1 MDRRRAFAAFCGL
14 ILLGAAGRSILPP
27 EANWIAAERRQAA
40 LLAEP
45 VECVSMPA
53 GPDARRSVLA
63 GRVAFR
69 TPVLLGGQAARVGLS
84 CASCHRNGRGN
95 ADFSFGGLSGA
106 PGTADVTSSLMSRV
120 RGDGNFNP
128 VRIPDLAFDPP
139 KKDRD
144 PAKPVLRAFIRGL
157 IVDEFDGREP
167 PPAVLD
173 GLTAYVRALGPRQCV
188 AGATVPLDANR
199 ELADAAS
206 AVDAALTFAASGD
219 SPTARLMLSG
229 ARAALGRV
237 DSRYVGLPRE
247 QKRLAR
253 LDDGLR
259 DLQLALD
266 HDRNIAPDLKKWRT
280 QLKSEERYLVA
291 AMPRSL
297 YNAPRLEV
305 ALH

>member
-14 ILLGAAGRSILPP
+14 ILLGAAGRSSLPP
-27 EANWIAAERRQAA
+27 EANWIAADRRQAA
-40 LLAEP
+40 LLMEP
-45 VECVSMPA
+45 VECVSLPA
-53 GPDARRSVLA
+53 EPDARRSVLA

-95 ADFSFGGLSGA
+95 ADFSFPGLSGT

-188 AGATVPLDANR
+188 AGATVPLDAKR
-199 ELADAAS
+199 QLADAAA
-206 AVDAALTFAASGD
+206 AVDAAKAFAASGD
-219 SPTARLMLSG
+219 APSARLMLLG

-237 DSRYVGLPRE
+237 DARYSALPEE

-253 LDDGLR
+253 LDDRLR
-259 DLQLALD
+259 DVQLALD
-266 HDRNIAPDLKKWRT
+266 RDHNISSDLHRWRA
-280 QLKSEERYLVA
+280 QLKSDERYLVA

-297 YNAPRLEV
+297 YNPARLEA